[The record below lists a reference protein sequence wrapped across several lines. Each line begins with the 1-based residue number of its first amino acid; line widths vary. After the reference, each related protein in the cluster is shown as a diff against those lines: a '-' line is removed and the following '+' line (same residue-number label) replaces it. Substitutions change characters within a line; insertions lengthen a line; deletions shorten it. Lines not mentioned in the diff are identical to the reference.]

1 MATMASNI
9 HCVHLIRT
17 VQRYSRVRRKEIN
30 VECPNSVSMC
40 NKHIQRRNKQNG
52 SEYECVQDWSPT
64 EKWWWPLLTLS
75 VDVSV
80 QNAWF
85 LHSEDSPN
93 ITRLDFRESIA
104 HNSLTKN
111 RVSPSWN
118 RLHKNFGG

>member
-9 HCVHLIRT
+9 HLVHPIRT

-64 EKWWWPLLTLS
+64 EKWWWPY
-75 VDVSV
+75 
-80 QNAWF
+80 
-85 LHSEDSPN
+85 
-93 ITRLDFRESIA
+93 II
-104 HNSLTKN
+104 
-111 RVSPSWN
+111 SPSGDPSS
-118 RLHKNFGG
+118 RGVLMCQYRMHGFCTVKIARI